1 MCDEPRASAEAVARV
16 APRPLGDAEVEPIA
30 LEPVDRV
37 VLTTLVD
44 NLSDALLLDQGPA
57 KRRGL
62 LAMAGM
68 PQVPAPLFE
77 EGKTVDGLQAEHGFS
92 MLVTVERGDR
102 RSHILFDTGM
112 TPDGM
117 VGNMR
122 RLGIDAADVE
132 IVVLSHGHFDHTTGL
147 DGLIREVGR
156 RNLPVVVHPGLWAR
170 RRINL
175 PGADPI
181 ELPTLSKPALAGA
194 GLEVIEHEE
203 PSLLFDGSVLITG
216 EVARTTDFE
225 AGMPFHEAHH
235 DHGWEPDP
243 LILDDQ
249 ALIVHLRGAGLVVL
263 TGCGHAGIVN
273 IARYA
278 RRLTGVDTL
287 HAVVGGFHLNGPLY
301 ARILGPTVDA
311 LADLAPQVIV
321 PAHCTGWDASRAIA
335 ARLPDAFIQ
344 NSVGTRYE
352 LAATA

>member
-1 MCDEPRASAEAVARV
+1 MCNEPRAGADAVARV
-16 APRPLGDAEVEPIA
+16 APRPLGEAEVEPIA

-44 NLSDALLLDQGPA
+44 NLSDALLMDQGPA
-57 KRRGL
+57 KRTGI
-62 LAMAGM
+62 LAMAGL
-68 PQVPAPLFE
+68 PQLPEPLFE
-77 EGKTVDGLQAEHGFS
+77 QGKTVDGLQAEHGFS
-92 MLVTVERGDR
+92 MLVTVERGNR
-102 RSHILFDTGM
+102 RSHILFDTGV

-122 RLGIDAADVE
+122 RLDIDAADIEV
-132 IVVLSHGHFDHTTGL
+132 VVLSHGHFDHTTGL
-147 DGLIREVGR
+147 DGLVGTVGR
-156 RNLPVVVHPGLWAR
+156 SNLPVVVHPGLWAR
-170 RRINL
+170 RRINV
-175 PGADPI
+175 PGVEPV
-181 ELPTLSKPALAGA
+181 ELPTLSKRALAGA
-194 GLEVIEHEE
+194 GLDVVEHQE

-225 AGMPFHEAHH
+225 IGMPFHEVHQ

-249 ALIVHLRGAGLVVL
+249 ALIAHLRGAGLVVL

-278 RRLTGVDTL
+278 RRLTGVDAV
-287 HAVVGGFHLNGPLY
+287 HAVVGGFHLSGPGF
-301 ARILGPTVDA
+301 APVIGPTVDA
-311 LADLAPQVIV
+311 LADLGPQVIV

-335 ARLPDAFIQ
+335 TRLPDAFIQ

>member
-1 MCDEPRASAEAVARV
+1 MCDEPRASAGAVARV
-16 APRPLGDAEVEPIA
+16 APRPLGEAEVEPIA

-44 NLSDALLLDQGPA
+44 NLSDALLMDQGPA
-57 KRRGL
+57 KRTGI
-62 LAMAGM
+62 LAMAGL
-68 PQVPAPLFE
+68 PQLPEPLFE
-77 EGKTVDGLQAEHGFS
+77 QGKTVDGLQAEHGFS
-92 MLVTVERGDR
+92 MLVTVERGNR
-102 RSHILFDTGM
+102 RSHILFDTGV

-122 RLGIDAADVE
+122 RLDIDAADIEV
-132 IVVLSHGHFDHTTGL
+132 VVLSHGHFDHTTGL
-147 DGLIREVGR
+147 DGLVRTVGR
-156 RNLPVVVHPGLWAR
+156 SNLPVVVHPGLWAR
-170 RRINL
+170 RRINV
-175 PGADPI
+175 PGVEPV
-181 ELPTLSKPALAGA
+181 ELPTLSKRALAGA
-194 GLEVIEHEE
+194 GLDVVEHQE

-225 AGMPFHEAHH
+225 IGMPFHEVHQ

-249 ALIVHLRGAGLVVL
+249 ALIAHLRGAGLVVL

-278 RRLTGVDTL
+278 RRLTGVDAV
-287 HAVVGGFHLNGPLY
+287 HAVVGGFHLSGPGF
-301 ARILGPTVDA
+301 APVIGPTVDA
-311 LADLAPQVIV
+311 LADLGPQVIV

-335 ARLPDAFIQ
+335 TRLPDAFIQ